1 MFIYGSNLG
10 FLLLIP
16 MIIFAMYAQSK
27 VTRTFNKYLRVP
39 NSRNLSGYETAR
51 KILDA
56 HGLYDV
62 PIEKVGGHLSDHYD
76 PRTRTVRLSEAVYSG
91 RSVASSSVGAHEV
104 GHALQHAEGYVPLK
118 LRSLLAPAAQFGSKY
133 MIFLIFMGFIFNI
146 LQLIDLGILFFSL
159 ALLFQIVT
167 LPVEFN
173 ASLRA
178 IDNLHHMA
186 LVGQED
192 LAGSNAVLKAAAMTY
207 VAAAA
212 VSAAQLFRFILLR
225 NARR

>member
-1 MFIYGSNLG
+1 MFIGGSSLG
-10 FLLLIP
+10 FIILVP
-16 MIIFAMYAQSK
+16 MIIFAMVAQSRVNK
-27 VTRTFNKYLRVP
+27 TFNKYLRVP
-39 NSRNLSGYETAR
+39 NSKNLSGYETAR

-56 HGLYDV
+56 HGLYDI

-104 GHALQHAEGYVPLK
+104 GHALQHAEGYAPLAF
-118 LRSLLAPAAQFGSKY
+118 RSLLAPVAQFGSKY

-146 LQLIDLGILFFSL
+146 LQLIDLGILFFAL

-178 IDNLHHMA
+178 IDNLNGMA
-186 LVGQED
+186 LVGEQD
-192 LAGSNAVLKAAAMTY
+192 LRGSNEVLKAAAMTY